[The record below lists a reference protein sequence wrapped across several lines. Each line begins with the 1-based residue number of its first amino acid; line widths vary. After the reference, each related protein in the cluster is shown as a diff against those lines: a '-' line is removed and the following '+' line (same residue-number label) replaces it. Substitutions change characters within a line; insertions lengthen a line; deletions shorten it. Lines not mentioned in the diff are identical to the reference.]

1 MIAFVGVV
9 AGIAMIVFGLY
20 FLIQALFS
28 QAGVA
33 GVWRGQQTVWGLG
46 IVIFGVLVAAAFVVV
61 GFRDLMR
68 LSDAQIVKWAQDIYN
83 SVFSGSA
90 PSLLPQ

>member
-28 QAGVA
+28 QAGVS
-33 GVWRGQQTVWGLG
+33 GVWRGNQTVWGLG
-46 IVIFGVLVAAAFVVV
+46 VIIFGVLIAAAFVVV
-61 GFRDLMR
+61 GFRDIMN
-68 LSDAQIVKWAQDIYN
+68 LSNAQIVRWAEGIYN

-90 PSLLPQ
+90 PSLLP